1 MRWHGN
7 LTIRVKE
14 CNKYIISHING
25 RQYVLKSQ
33 SMHIYRFVYLRKW
46 FICLVQEDN
55 LINTLKLISWQII
68 LKCEQTSL
76 NNCKKTVIISS
87 RKRLVI
93 FSLGPQSWVG
103 ASVNIRAK
111 GAMGGWA
118 YEKVNP
124 RTRGPYRQYISS
136 EMIGQ
141 NYFSYDVVMVTWR
154 QRKYP
159 KPASGP
165 YNESW
170 RQRSKVESILQWQR
184 GLKPSPI

>member
-1 MRWHGN
+1 MVTPQWGSGN
-7 LTIRVKE
+7 AISTLFRILTDVNTCK
-14 CNKYIISHING
+14 
-25 RQYVLKSQ
+25 KSQ
-33 SMHIYRFVYLRKW
+33 SKHIYTPNRFVYLGKW

-55 LINTLKLISWQII
+55 PINTLKLISWQII

-103 ASVNIRAK
+103 ASGNIRAK

-159 KPASGP
+159 KPGSGP
-165 YNESW
+165 YNESNYNY
-170 RQRSKVESILQWQR
+170 SCDY
-184 GLKPSPI
+184 